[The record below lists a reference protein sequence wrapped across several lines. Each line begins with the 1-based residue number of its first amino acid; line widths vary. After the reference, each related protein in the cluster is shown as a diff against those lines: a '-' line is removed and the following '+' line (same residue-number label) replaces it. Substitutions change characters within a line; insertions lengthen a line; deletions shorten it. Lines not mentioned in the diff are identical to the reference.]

1 MDVTPTSIVA
11 EQAELPTADV
21 LGVSVST
28 LDLEATVQR
37 VDDFLRTESTHAIVT
52 ADSSGFVLAQ
62 SNDALLQLYKS
73 ADLVTADSA
82 GVVWAVRKLTGQRIS
97 RVSGVDLA
105 FQICRLASL
114 KGYRVFLLGA
124 QPGIADRAAERLR
137 LQHPGIQI
145 VGTRHG
151 YFPVEDDELVAAEI
165 APLHPDVLLVAMG
178 IPRQEMFISRTA
190 DIIRAKVSMGVGGSL
205 DVFSGKVRRAPRL
218 VRRLKLEW
226 VWRLL
231 QNPGKVRKVAL
242 LPRFVRLVLRYR
254 R

>member
-11 EQAELPTADV
+11 EQAEVPTADV

-28 LDLEATVQR
+28 LNLEATVQR
-37 VDDFLRTESTHAIVT
+37 IDDFLRTESTHAIVT

-124 QPGIADRAAERLR
+124 EPGVADRAAERLR

-145 VGTRHG
+145 VGARHG
-151 YFPVEDDELVAAEI
+151 FFPAEDDELVAAEI
-165 APLHPDVLLVAMG
+165 APLQPDILLVAMG

-190 DIIRAKVSMGVGGSL
+190 EIIRAKVSMGVGGSL

-226 VWRLL
+226 LWRLL

-242 LPRFVRLVLRYR
+242 LPRFVRLVLRYGR
-254 R
+254 